1 MRPICIKHFHKVP
14 ILLKIL
20 ILVGISL
27 GGWLLGVGLAGRVFE
42 LIVVGSIPLAVIML
56 GLVLFWNY
64 GIKITSKRVTL
75 LSQDTWK
82 TFLYDEVIYIEI
94 GFSDDSIYGTIK
106 AKNQKAYDFY
116 FSGIDL
122 NRGFQWFHSRF
133 LESDLKITEQFV
145 KRSIEKLSTCEKVK
159 TENRYRKR

>member
-1 MRPICIKHFHKVP
+1 MRPICIRNFHKVP
-14 ILLKIL
+14 LLL
-20 ILVGISL
+20 WLL
-27 GGWLLGVGLAGRVFE
+27 LLLGVPLLLWLFIIGMLKHSGLVF
-42 LIVVGSIPLAVIML
+42 VGGIPLAIAFVGL
-56 GLVLFWNY
+56 GLFFNY
-64 GIKITSKRVTL
+64 GIKITSRRVTVL
-75 LSQDTWK
+75 NQDTWK